1 MYWKASVFT
10 IETEMRAESREIPI
24 QHPNSGKEKRGEK
37 ATEEEKAAAEK
48 AEQQSALL
56 RSSLQQ
62 NEDG

>member
-1 MYWKASVFT
+1 
-10 IETEMRAESREIPI
+10 MRAKSREIPI